1 VADDPDFRRHAVVM
15 VAEAEFDDHGDDPAI
30 LRDILRRLDSLVS
43 DGAPDEAL
51 IHVVERLRRDI
62 EEALP

>member
-1 VADDPDFRRHAVVM
+1 MVM

-30 LRDILRRLDSLVS
+30 LRDILRRLDNLLNE
-43 DGAPDEAL
+43 GAPDEAL

-62 EEALP
+62 EGALS